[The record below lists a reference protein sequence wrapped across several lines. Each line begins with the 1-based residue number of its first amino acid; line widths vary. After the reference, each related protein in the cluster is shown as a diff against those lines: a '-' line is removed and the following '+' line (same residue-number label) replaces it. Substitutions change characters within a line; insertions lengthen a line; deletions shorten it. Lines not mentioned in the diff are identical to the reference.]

1 MKILPM
7 HGVSAMGRKLA
18 GLVASSAAGPLAIS
32 LTAAVFHCTRMNECV
47 QQGHGMSTRAGIR
60 AGHFLKMLY
69 PTLSKGDGVDA
80 GLVLLMTLAI
90 SMSVNGLQSIS
101 TSGAWLGIVPRDS
114 MVHFR
119 EEPMCSLLVEGWCNV
134 ACFAAV
140 QDFLGKLAKVL
151 VT

>member
-32 LTAAVFHCTRMNECV
+32 LTAAVFHCTGINECV
-47 QQGHGMSTRAGIR
+47 QKKLKMSTRAGIR

-90 SMSVNGLQSIS
+90 SLGVNGLQSIS
-101 TSGAWLGIVPRDS
+101 TSGAWGVGI
-114 MVHFR
+114 HA
-119 EEPMCSLLVEGWCNV
+119 GW
-134 ACFAAV
+134 A
-140 QDFLGKLAKVL
+140 
-151 VT
+151 